1 MRDRLLRAL
10 KLSLAVLAAAPAIPA
25 QASEL
30 TFAIPFRFVV
40 NGQTLAAGRYH
51 VTSERSTLLVR
62 GYKDGAAVMT
72 IRAESGRDS
81 APRLVFHRYGERYV
95 LAEAWMDN
103 GSGRIIPT
111 SRVER
116 ELRMDSAR
124 REGRAKASE
133 QVVVPMP

>member
-10 KLSLAVLAAAPAIPA
+10 KLSLAVLAAAPAVPA

-40 NGQTLAAGRYH
+40 NDQTLAPGRYH
-51 VTSERSTLLVR
+51 VTSEWSTLLVR

-103 GSGRIIPT
+103 GSGRVIPA
-111 SRVER
+111 SRAER
-116 ELRMDSAR
+116 ELMESVR
-124 REGRAKASE
+124 REGSAKAAE
-133 QVVVPMP
+133 QVVVPTP